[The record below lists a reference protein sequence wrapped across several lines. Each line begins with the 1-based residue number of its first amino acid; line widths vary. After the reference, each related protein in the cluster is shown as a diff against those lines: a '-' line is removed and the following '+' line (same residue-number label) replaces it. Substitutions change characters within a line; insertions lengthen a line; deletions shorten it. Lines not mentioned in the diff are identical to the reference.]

1 MGSTVSVRPGF
12 GKAPDIPKTLS
23 AKSSGG
29 KNVTASQSS
38 LKSAATQTIK
48 TSTVSTECRAKAS
61 SSSSNFVP
69 GQRPIEFVRDRT
81 VTVPHGA
88 FAAAGGKYQLES
100 DMGMTKRSTER
111 LLKQQNAIQQQQQQQ
126 QMAMLNQLNS
136 MYGNNCAQQPQM
148 SFAQFAGELANM
160 FSGLFSSAPAEKGAA
175 AESAKTVKTNSSNDS
190 NIAAM
195 LNATTASDLSTAIQN
210 AKTQVGELGG
220 KITKAKGALQS
231 LKAQTSGLQQT
242 KDNADLAVK
251 ENKNSISQK
260 QGEVQN
266 NIQRESA
273 SQMAMNAAQSQV
285 DMLKSQLASAG
296 PMAKAGIEASLQQAE
311 AQLKLKT
318 EQYEQAVKARE
329 QSQTDLANLQS
340 QTQGLENA
348 ASTAK
353 ADLDANTQQISSKE
367 SEVSNYE
374 TLQRDMNEVIG
385 QQETRLS
392 ELEKKEGG
400 DK

>member
-1 MGSTVSVRPGF
+1 MVSPVSIKPGF

-23 AKSSGG
+23 SKSSGG

-38 LKSAATQTIK
+38 LKSSATQTIK
-48 TSTVSTECRAKAS
+48 TSTVSTECRSRAS

-88 FAAAGGKYQLES
+88 FASAGGKYQLES

-111 LLKQQNAIQQQQQQQ
+111 LLKQQAEMQKQQ
-126 QMAMLNQLNS
+126 QMAMLNQMNM
-136 MYGNNCAQQPQM
+136 MYGNRGVQQPQM
-148 SFAQFAGELANM
+148 SFGQFATELASM
-160 FSGLFSSAPAEKGAA
+160 FSGLFGSSGAEKGGGAA
-175 AESAKTVKTNSSNDS
+175 NAKAANTVISSDS

-195 LNATTASDLSTAIQN
+195 QNATTASDLSTAIEG
-210 AKTQVGELGG
+210 AKGKVSELGG
-220 KITKAKGALQS
+220 NITKAKGALQN
-231 LKAQTSGLQQT
+231 LKAQTPGLQQT

-329 QSQTDLANLQS
+329 QSQQDLESLQS
-340 QTQGLENA
+340 QTPELENA

-353 ADLDANTQQISSKE
+353 ADLEANTQQISSKE

-385 QQETRLS
+385 KQETRLE
-392 ELEKKEGG
+392 ELKKKEGN
-400 DK
+400 DVKQ